1 VLILIVQYIHINIV
15 IHDVSTFLDG
25 KIGASKCESK
35 LSL

>member
-1 VLILIVQYIHINIV
+1 V